1 MNADK
6 YSQILSHHVKK
17 HLFGDDFINN
27 GDPKHTAKAVDSYPG
42 HRQVLLK
49 QYGIILTGIGE
60 KVSQHPKKER

>member
-1 MNADK
+1 M
-6 YSQILSHHVKK
+6 QKK
-17 HLFGDDFINN
+17 HLFADVFINN

-42 HRQVLLK
+42 RRQVLLE